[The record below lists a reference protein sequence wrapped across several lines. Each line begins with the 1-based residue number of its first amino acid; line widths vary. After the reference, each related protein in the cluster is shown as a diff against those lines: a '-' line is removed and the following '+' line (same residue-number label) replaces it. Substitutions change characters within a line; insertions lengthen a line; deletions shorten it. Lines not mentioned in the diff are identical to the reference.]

1 MPPMGLEGVTSDD
14 QVIYEVQM
22 DNGDQSKNNIFDLN
36 YRSSGLISSNQDEP
50 QMAVIHPEHDS
61 TLETYRSASK
71 DSKKA
76 SSSKPKNAK
85 MHDPNRSASN
95 TKSSTKR
102 NSKKVSPRHAN

>member
-50 QMAVIHPEHDS
+50 QMAVIP
-61 TLETYRSASK
+61 
-71 DSKKA
+71 
-76 SSSKPKNAK
+76 P
-85 MHDPNRSASN
+85 
-95 TKSSTKR
+95 
-102 NSKKVSPRHAN
+102 